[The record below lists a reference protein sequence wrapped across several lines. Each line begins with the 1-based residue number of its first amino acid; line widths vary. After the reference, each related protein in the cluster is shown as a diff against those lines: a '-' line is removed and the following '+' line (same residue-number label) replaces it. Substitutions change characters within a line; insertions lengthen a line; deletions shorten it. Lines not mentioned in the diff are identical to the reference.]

1 MSITQGKYED
11 RNNSEFALILVSKWE
26 VSSSNSLKYG
36 EMNTIDKKKFE
47 YSPIYVH
54 FYEVGGENDTF
65 PRSLQFKLLLKS
77 IELFCS
83 S

>member
-1 MSITQGKYED
+1 MKTEIIPNLHWFLFQNEKFQVKTHSSMVRWTP
-11 RNNSEFALILVSKWE
+11 LI
-26 VSSSNSLKYG
+26 
-36 EMNTIDKKKFE
+36 KKKFE

>member
-36 EMNTIDKKKFE
+36 EMNTID
-47 YSPIYVH
+47 
-54 FYEVGGENDTF
+54 
-65 PRSLQFKLLLKS
+65 
-77 IELFCS
+77 
-83 S
+83 